1 MMGYIISLIISLI
14 VYRFYYLVR
23 SNSYIRIG
31 RWGEEKLEKVKFPL
45 WEACFVFLF
54 IILPFGFVVILML
67 TGMFNYGIYNTD
79 VVKFPENSIWVK
91 VSRFI
96 NKNLNQ

>member
-1 MMGYIISLIISLI
+1 MGYVISLIINLI
-14 VYRFYYLVR
+14 AYKFYYLVR

-31 RWGEEKLEKVKFPL
+31 RWSEEKLEKVKFPL

-54 IILPFGFVVILML
+54 ILIPLGFVIILML
-67 TGMFNYGIYNTD
+67 TGMFNYGVHETD

-91 VSRFI
+91 ISKFV
-96 NKNLNQ
+96 NKNLNR